1 MIWKRSRTKSI
12 FNGLPL
18 KTIPKLFIVP
28 WDCTI
33 MVLFPSP
40 ILQNSGFLLQ
50 FRIRGTEFAKD
61 GIPYNPQ
68 SFPMPQCWVSH
79 VSFPLMLWDITLV
92 NNLIQ
97 RATSMTI
104 AAHLMT
110 HDAGITWPEL
120 SHIFTCSSGA
130 WFWSLRQGT
139 FHNET
144 RIVYFWCPLAIQ
156 TSLVQMPVKFM
167 GNSVTP
173 MRTGLAHLPSVLWA
187 RIAKQG

>member
-28 WDCTI
+28 WDCAI

-40 ILQNSGFLLQ
+40 ILQNSGFLPP
-50 FRIRGTEFAKD
+50 RIRGTEFAKD

-68 SFPMPQCWVSH
+68 SFTMPQCWVSH

-104 AAHLMT
+104 TAHLMT

-144 RIVYFWCPLAIQ
+144 RIVYLWCPLAIQ

-173 MRTGLAHLPSVLWA
+173 MRTGLTHLPSVLWA